1 VFILEKKYFNDINDS
16 LLKIWYSMPNTYD
29 HYKKRYSKEKDKA
42 LIRLNRV
49 LKAGLKRVDLNHLED
64 ESVNALVDEIQTFA
78 CKTIGM
84 SESAVHDIFQKD
96 YFKYSKEFIKRARE
110 VEPTIDKE
118 GIFQA
123 LRNVWVMHS
132 MQMYFGK
139 EVKITDAVFG
149 YSMLYPLTDNYLDDP
164 NITREEKADFNKRF
178 REKIRTG
185 HGEGKTEGERKAFRM
200 IDIIEDDWNRTDY
213 PKVYESLIAILDGQN
228 GSLHQHNMDSL
239 FDQDLL
245 SLTFYK
251 GGSSVLADAYLIN
264 GTMTEEEEIFAFM
277 YGVILQLADDLQD
290 TESDLKEN
298 HYTIMNVQGTLGH
311 LDTIL
316 HKLLNL
322 IDYFMEHHYAQN
334 TELQKSLKELTYD
347 SIQLLIF
354 EALMKSKKFISP
366 EAHKKVWMGSHFSS
380 KAYKRVE
387 KSFNKQ
393 LNTII
398 ESL

>member
-1 VFILEKKYFNDINDS
+1 MYFNKINES
-16 LLKIWYSMPNTYD
+16 LLKIWYAMPNTYEN
-29 HYKKRYSKEKDKA
+29 YKKRYSKDKDKE
-42 LIRLNRV
+42 LLRLNRV
-49 LKAGLKRVDLNHLED
+49 LKAGLKRVDVNHLENEAVD
-64 ESVNALVDEIQTFA
+64 ALVDQIQNFA
-78 CKTIGM
+78 CETVGM
-84 SESAVHDIFQKD
+84 SESAVNDIFQKD
-96 YFKYSKEFIKRARE
+96 YFEYSKEFIQRARE

-164 NITREEKADFNKRF
+164 NITKEEKADFNTRF

-185 HGEGKTEGERKAFRM
+185 HGEGKTDGEKKAFQM
-200 IDIIEDDWNRTDY
+200 IDIIEKNWNRTDH

-228 GSLHQHNMDSL
+228 GSLYQHKMDSL
-239 FDQDLL
+239 FDKDLL

-264 GTMTEEEEIFAFM
+264 GHMTEEEELFAFM

-298 HYTIMNVQGTLGH
+298 HFTIMNVQGTLGH

-316 HKLLNL
+316 HKMLNL
-322 IDYFMEHHYAQN
+322 IDYFMAHHYEQK
-334 TELQKSLKELTYD
+334 TESQKSLKELTYE

-354 EALMKSKKFISP
+354 EAIMKSKKFVSS
-366 EAHKKVWMGSHFSS
+366 EVYKKVCMGSHFSS
-380 KAYKRVE
+380 KAYKKVE
-387 KSFNKQ
+387 RSFNKQ
-393 LNTII
+393 LNIII